1 MMEKKFNEVWDQIG
15 ELISSGMELLGTS
28 LFKLANNDISLATI
42 LYIIFSFLILAF
54 VASRARKLLVDR
66 ILVRANI
73 EVGVRASIGTITKFA
88 ILLIGTIVIIQSAGI
103 DLTALTLLAGALGV
117 GIGFGLQN
125 ITDNFISGIII
136 LFEKPIKVGDRI
148 EVGDVQG
155 NVTSISFRATQVL
168 TNDNISIIVPN
179 SEFISSKVINW
190 SHNDRNIRFRIPVGV
205 SYNEDPEKVKR
216 ILLSVAKDNPNVLEM
231 PESTVLFDAYG
242 DSSLNFYLAVWT
254 TTHTDK
260 PRVLKSELYFEIF
273 KRFKQEGVEIPFPQ
287 RDIHIRTQPVAVET
301 KPGK

>member
-1 MMEKKFNEVWDQIG
+1 MEAFSEVWVHLQNLSIDVYQ
-15 ELISSGMELLGTS
+15 MFTKS
-28 LFKLANNDISLATI
+28 LFKLGENDVSLGTI
-42 LYIIFSFLILAF
+42 LYLLLAF
-54 VASRARKLLVDR
+54 FILTFLAKRLRKLLVER
-66 ILVRANI
+66 ILINTSM
-73 EVGVRASIGTITKFA
+73 EVGVQATVGTVTKF
-88 ILLIGTIVIIQSAGI
+88 IFIVIGAIVIIQTAGI
-103 DLTALTLLAGALGV
+103 DLSALTLMAGALGV

-190 SHNDRNIRFRIPVGV
+190 SHNDRNIRFRIPIGV
-205 SYNEDPEKVKR
+205 SYNEDPDKIRK
-216 ILLSVAKDNPNVLEM
+216 ILLDVADRNPHILKKPEPNVL
-231 PESTVLFDAYG
+231 FDEYA

-254 TTHTDK
+254 STHTDK
-260 PRVLKSELYFEIF
+260 PRILKSELYFEIF
-273 KRFKQEGVEIPFPQ
+273 RKFKEHNVEIPFPQ
-287 RDIHIRTQPVAVET
+287 RDIHIKTET
-301 KPGK
+301 TLK